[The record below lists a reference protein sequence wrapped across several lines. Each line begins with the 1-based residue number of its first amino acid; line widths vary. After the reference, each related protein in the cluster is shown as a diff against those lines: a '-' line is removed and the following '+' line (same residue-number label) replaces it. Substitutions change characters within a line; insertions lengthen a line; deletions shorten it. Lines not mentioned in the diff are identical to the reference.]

1 MDSERGIAQLV
12 VPTVFGALAIILVIL
27 RLLYRPLSK
36 PYLGSDDYMILVA
49 LVFRSDIAPPTTEK
63 LTTHK

>member
-27 RLLYRPLSK
+27 RLFYRPLSK

-49 LVFRSDIAPPTTEK
+49 LVFRSDIAPPTRN
-63 LTTHK
+63 

>member
-27 RLLYRPLSK
+27 RLLCRPLSK
-36 PYLGSDDYMILVA
+36 PSLGFDDYMIVIS
-49 LVFRSDIAPPTTEK
+49 LVFRSDITSTTTEK
-63 LTTHK
+63 LTTHT

>member
-12 VPTVFGALAIILVIL
+12 VLTVFGAFATFLVTL

-36 PYLGSDDYMILVA
+36 PSLGFDDYMIVIA
-49 LVFRSDIAPPTTEK
+49 LVFRSDITPQTAK
-63 LTTHK
+63 N